1 MYENLMTKLDN
12 DVHVVVILIEYTEET
27 NTR

>member
-1 MYENLMTKLDN
+1 MYDNLMTKLDN
-12 DVHVVVILIEYTEET
+12 DVHVAVILIEYTEET